1 MNAHRQRGFSLIELL
16 VVLAVMGLL
25 LGVAAPRYV
34 EHVDRARESVL
45 RRNLAGLRDAIDKF
59 YADRERYPDALQ
71 ELVQQ
76 RYLRAVPVDPMTERA
91 DTWVLVPPSQQGRG
105 AVYDVR
111 SGARGNAR
119 DGSPYASW

>member
-1 MNAHRQRGFSLIELL
+1 MNVHRQRGFSLIELL

-91 DTWVLVPPSQQGRG
+91 DTWVLVPPAQQGRG